1 MWQLGLWLLVSSLAF
16 GQRPFQDSARVAVVP
31 ALEALIAD
39 EDTDGDKKITV
50 DDPHI
55 PGTLRGNRRFSLRSS
70 DGRLFEIA
78 GTYYLSNLLAV
89 LKVAQEA
96 GKDSLDLKFDDIF
109 ETPVD
114 HIARSIRERYWHGLT
129 RTVDEKGL
137 ANIFRDEKAQTIDG
151 RNYVYVP
158 SDDSLAI
165 RYFRE
170 VAQRHA
176 DWKMTVV
183 TLPATFGAEYVRGL
197 DGRHGVLSLQLRRD
211 SSGTIEGTPFVVPGG
226 RFNEMYGWD
235 SYFIVLGLLHDGY
248 YSLARSIVDNFVYEV
263 RHYGSV
269 LNANRTYY
277 LTRSQPPFLTSM
289 ALAVY
294 ELLPKNRGNKVWLQ
308 RVLEAAIREYDNVWT
323 NPDHLTETGLSRYYD
338 RGIGPPPEVEPG
350 RFDSV
355 FAQAA
360 ANYRMTPAAFRE
372 AFIRGEVRSPQLE
385 KYFRNDRAMRE
396 SGHDASYRL
405 IDDCADLVTVDLN
418 SLLYKMESDI
428 AETITREFRGS
439 LTLSGTI
446 QRSENWRRRAWKRKD
461 LMTRFLW
468 NDRRGMFFDYNVVT
482 RKQTDFESATT
493 FYPLWAGLAS
503 DKQASRVVANAVP
516 ILVMP
521 GGIAGS
527 TEQSRGPITSVRT
540 QTQWDYPFGWAPHQ
554 MLVWS
559 GLLRFHHDDLARDLA
574 YRWLYCVTSN
584 ACDYNGTI
592 AEKYDVVNRTAQ
604 VFAEYGNIGTKFSYM
619 TREGFGWT
627 NASVVI
633 ARTLLTPRQLEDIN
647 RIVPPEWHELRRS
660 TK

>member
-1 MWQLGLWLLVSSLAF
+1 MWQFGLWLLISSLAF
-16 GQRPFQDSARVAVVP
+16 GQRPYPDLARVAVVP
-31 ALEALIAD
+31 ELEALTAD
-39 EDTDGDKKITV
+39 EDTDGDKRITI

-55 PGTLRGNRRFSLRSS
+55 PGTLRGNRRFSLWLS
-70 DGRLFEIA
+70 DGRVFEIV
-78 GTYYLSNLLAV
+78 GTYYLSNLLAA
-89 LKVAQEA
+89 LKLAEEA
-96 GKDSLDLKFDDIF
+96 GKDSIDLKFDDIF
-109 ETPVD
+109 EPPVD
-114 HIARSIRERYWHGLT
+114 HIARSIKERYWKGLT
-129 RTVDEKGL
+129 RAVDEGGL
-137 ANIFRDEKAQTIDG
+137 SKIFRDEKAQTIDG

-158 SDDSLAI
+158 GDDSISA

-170 VAQRHA
+170 VAQRHP

-183 TLPATFGAEYVRGL
+183 TLPARFGAEYVRGL
-197 DGRHGVLSLQLRRD
+197 DGRHGVLSLQLQRD

-248 YSLARSIVDNFVYEV
+248 YSLAQSIVDNFVYEV

-294 ELLPKNRGNKVWLQ
+294 GRLPKNRGNRVRLQ
-308 RVLEAAIREYDNVWT
+308 NVLEAAIREYDSVWT
-323 NPDHLTETGLSRYYD
+323 NTDHLTETGLSRYYD
-338 RGIGPPPEVEPG
+338 KGIGPPPEVEPG

-355 FAQAA
+355 FARAA
-360 ANYRMTPAAFRE
+360 ANHMMTPAAFRE
-372 AFIRGEVRSPQLE
+372 AFMRGEVRSPQLD

-405 IDDCADLVTVDLN
+405 LDACADLVTVDLN

-439 LTLSGTI
+439 VTLSGVI
-446 QRSENWRRRAWKRKD
+446 QLSETWRRRAQKRKD

-468 NDRRGMFFDYNVVT
+468 NDSRGMFFDYNFVT
-482 RKQTDFESATT
+482 QTQTDFESATT

-503 DKQASRVVANAVP
+503 DRQASRVVANAVP
-516 ILVMP
+516 ILAMP

-527 TEQSRGPITSVRT
+527 TAQSRGPITSVRP

-559 GLLRFHHDDLARDLA
+559 GLMRYHYDDLARDLA

-619 TREGFGWT
+619 AREGFGWT
-627 NASVVI
+627 NASVVV
-633 ARTLLTPRQLEDIN
+633 ARSLLSPQQLADLN
-647 RIVPPEWHELRRS
+647 RNVPPEWHALRGPM
-660 TK
+660 K